1 MNFPSTA
8 HKEAALAGTLLYPLI
23 GDGVFKF
30 VNMYGMPEIIL
41 PEPKSLWAAGA
52 DLRAWGNHVVPAHGT
67 VAVGTG
73 LSVEMPTRFLAI
85 EFTPR
90 SGLALNEQIT
100 VGNAPGLI
108 DPDYRGELM
117 VILKNSANTDFHIVS
132 GDRIA
137 QMQIRLNLMQLCTF
151 MFVKELSNTERG
163 ENGLGSSGVK

>member
-1 MNFPSTA
+1 MQNEHFSIA
-8 HKEAALAGTLLYPLI
+8 DLGSGFQKLL

-30 VNMYGMPEIIL
+30 KNLHDDQNWKL

-52 DLRAWGNHVVPAHGT
+52 DLRAYGNHVVPAGCT
-67 VAVGTG
+67 VAVPTG

-90 SGLALNEQIT
+90 SGLALHEQIT

-117 VILKNSANTDFHIVS
+117 VILKNSSTADFQVRH

-137 QMQIRLNLMQLCTF
+137 QMQIRLNLMQLCS
-151 MFVKELSNTERG
+151 MQFVDSLSETERG
-163 ENGLGSSGVK
+163 EGGLGSSGVK